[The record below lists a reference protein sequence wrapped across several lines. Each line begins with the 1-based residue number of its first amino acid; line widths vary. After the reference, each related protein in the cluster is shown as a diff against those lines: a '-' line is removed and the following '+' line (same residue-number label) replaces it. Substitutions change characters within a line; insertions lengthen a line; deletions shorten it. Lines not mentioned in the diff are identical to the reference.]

1 MVNFEATTEIK
12 SISSDL
18 KLYRIRRLNTKTKL
32 ISIHTLRPSISLPPP
47 NKQVNSDLLHSSQA
61 NFDPRYE
68 IKSIM
73 TPRHQKQFYFD
84 PYTTY
89 LPPPDYNQVNFDPF
103 TEIRSRSIPHI
114 NQVNF
119 DLNAITKPFSTHH
132 KQQVN
137 FNPHT
142 ETKLLS
148 IERLKPRLFRPP
160 HQNQVNSD
168 PILKSRQVQSPALKS
183 SQYRCSPLNQAICGP
198 HPNTESISTTP
209 AHTKTML
216 VDHT

>member
-1 MVNFEATTEIK
+1 
-12 SISSDL
+12 
-18 KLYRIRRLNTKTKL
+18 
-32 ISIHTLRPSISLPPP
+32 
-47 NKQVNSDLLHSSQA
+47 
-61 NFDPRYE
+61 
-68 IKSIM
+68 M
-73 TPRHQKQFYFD
+73 TPRHQKQFNFD

-89 LPPPDYNQVNFDPF
+89 LPPPDYNQVNFD
-103 TEIRSRSIPHI
+103 
-114 NQVNF
+114 
-119 DLNAITKPFSTHH
+119 LNAITKPSSTHH

-183 SQYRCSPLNQAICGP
+183 SQYRCSPSNQAICGP
-198 HPNTESISTTP
+198 HP
-209 AHTKTML
+209 KTCLLYTSPSPRDQRGSRMPSSA
-216 VDHT
+216 